1 MNTQNEITDIN
12 EDEIVLYDTK
22 DVAKVQAP
30 AEPEIP
36 TFQLVH
42 YSHESMSK
50 VLPDFDFQNPPVNP
64 SEFASSLVETCK
76 KYNGY
81 GLSANQC
88 GFDYRVFVMGAG
100 DQYVAYF
107 NPKLL
112 VVSEETIHMA
122 EACLSFPMLS
132 LNITRPRSVEIEYQD
147 YLGVTHT
154 TKFTGMTARCF
165 LHELDHMNGLC
176 YTSRVKPLALK
187 QGLKKVDK
195 QRSKFSRQ
203 LKSYV
208 SATKPKHVPVA
219 ESNNLTTA
227 QQMLAQFKNND
238 TKETTT

>member
-12 EDEIVLYDTK
+12 DDEIVLYDTK
-22 DVAKVQAP
+22 DSFKTTKST
-30 AEPEIP
+30 ESEIE

-42 YSHESMSK
+42 YSHEAMSK
-50 VLPDFDFQNPPVNP
+50 VLPEFDFENAIVNP
-64 SEFASSLVETCK
+64 TSFASSLVETCK

-88 GFDYRVFVMGAG
+88 GFEHRVFVMGAG

-107 NPKLL
+107 NPKILA
-112 VVSEETIHMA
+112 VSEETIHMA
-122 EACLSFPMLS
+122 EACLSFPMLT
-132 LNITRPRSVEIEYQD
+132 LNITRPKSIEIEYQD
-147 YLGVTHT
+147 HLGEKHT

-195 QRSKFSRQ
+195 QRERFSRQ
-203 LKSYV
+203 LKNYM
-208 SATKPKHVPVA
+208 SATKPKHTPVA
-219 ESNNLTTA
+219 ETNLNTA
-227 QQMLAQFKNND
+227 QQMWAQFKNND